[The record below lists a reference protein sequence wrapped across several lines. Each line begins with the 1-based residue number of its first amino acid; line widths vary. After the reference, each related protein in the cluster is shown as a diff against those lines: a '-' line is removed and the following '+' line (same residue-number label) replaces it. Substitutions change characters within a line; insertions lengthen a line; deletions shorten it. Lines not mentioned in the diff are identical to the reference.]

1 MRMPPARLSPESQ
14 ISLSE
19 AVRSGDPAAEEL
31 LVRTFRE
38 RLWLMMLARTRDP
51 GAAGELVQDVLLAVL
66 TALRNGQVQQVDRL
80 EAFVHGTARNLANNH
95 DRNRRKHP
103 PDEPLSDD
111 LADPR
116 VIEQLALAERM
127 AVVRRALRGFDVTDK
142 AILLLTLVQGLKPGE
157 IAARVG
163 LTPALVRTRKSRALK
178 RLTDR
183 VKQLSRT

>member
-31 LVRTFRE
+31 LVQTFRE

-80 EAFVHGTARNLANNH
+80 EAYVHGTARNLNSVA
-95 DRNRRKHP
+95 
-103 PDEPLSDD
+103 
-111 LADPR
+111 
-116 VIEQLALAERM
+116 RM
-127 AVVRRALRGFDVTDK
+127 AE
-142 AILLLTLVQGLKPGE
+142 LL
-157 IAARVG
+157 A
-163 LTPALVRTRKSRALK
+163 
-178 RLTDR
+178 
-183 VKQLSRT
+183 